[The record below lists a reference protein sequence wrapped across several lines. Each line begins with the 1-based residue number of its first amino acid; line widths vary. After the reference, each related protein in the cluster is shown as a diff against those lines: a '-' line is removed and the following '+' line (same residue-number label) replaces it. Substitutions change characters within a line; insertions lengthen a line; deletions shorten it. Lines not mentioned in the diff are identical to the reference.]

1 MSTRETEQDA
11 ESGRAQTRTVEPP
24 ETDLPTAQ
32 SKALPLSARSSD
44 TYRAVYPWARV
55 LLRIVMR
62 ILAPRLRITGRHHVP
77 RRGPVILTPNHIS
90 DSDPPFVLN
99 GSPRPLW
106 FMAKRELFEMG
117 ALGPA
122 IRFCQAFPV
131 DPGEADRAALR
142 FTEELLRSGQ
152 AVVVFP
158 EGRIAAD
165 GVLQDISAG
174 VVLLALRS
182 GVPIV
187 PVGLWGT
194 SHVVPYGTVI
204 PRPTLARVRVHY
216 GKPIHFDD
224 FRTLPRRQQRD
235 AAATRLE
242 DALRAAR
249 EVAIN
254 S

>member
-1 MSTRETEQDA
+1 
-11 ESGRAQTRTVEPP
+11 
-24 ETDLPTAQ
+24 
-32 SKALPLSARSSD
+32 
-44 TYRAVYPWARV
+44 
-55 LLRIVMR
+55 MR

-77 RRGPVILTPNHIS
+77 RRGPVILAPNHIS

-122 IRFCQAFPV
+122 IRFCQAYPV
-131 DPGEADRAALR
+131 EPGEADRAALR
-142 FTEELLRSGQ
+142 FTEELLRSRQ
-152 AVVVFP
+152 SVVVFP

-165 GVLQDISAG
+165 GALQDISAG

-194 SHVVPYGTVI
+194 QHVVPYGTVV
-204 PRPTLARVRVHY
+204 PRPTLARVRVHF
-216 GKPIHFDD
+216 GRPISFDD
-224 FRTLPRRQQRD
+224 IRNLPRREQRE

-242 DALRAAR
+242 EALRAAR
-249 EVAIN
+249 DIAIN
-254 S
+254 R

>member
-1 MSTRETEQDA
+1 MNSESPSPGELSTRDTKPDTSSQETK
-11 ESGRAQTRTVEPP
+11 T
-24 ETDLPTAQ
+24 
-32 SKALPLSARSSD
+32 LPLVARSSD
-44 TYRAVYPWARV
+44 TYRAVYPWARL
-55 LLRIVMR
+55 LLRVVMR

-77 RRGPVILTPNHIS
+77 RRGPVILAPNHIS

-131 DPGEADRAALR
+131 EPGEADRAALR
-142 FTEELLRSGQ
+142 FTEELLRNGQ

-158 EGRIAAD
+158 EGRIAHD

-174 VVLLALRS
+174 VVLLALRAR
-182 GVPIV
+182 VPIV

-194 SHVVPYGTVI
+194 QHVVPYGTVI

-216 GKPIHFDD
+216 GKPLRFEDIRD
-224 FRTLPRRQQRD
+224 LPRRQQRE
-235 AAATRLE
+235 AAAMQLE
-242 DALRAAR
+242 TALRAAR
-249 EVAIN
+249 EIAIN

>member
-1 MSTRETEQDA
+1 MNNDPTPTGELSTQDTKPDT
-11 ESGRAQTRTVEPP
+11 SSRVTKT
-24 ETDLPTAQ
+24 
-32 SKALPLSARSSD
+32 LPLVARSSD

-55 LLRIVMR
+55 LLRVVMR

-99 GSPRPLW
+99 GAPRPLW
-106 FMAKRELFEMG
+106 FMAKRKLFEMG

-142 FTEELLRSGQ
+142 FTEELLRNGQ

-158 EGRIAAD
+158 EGRIAHD

-174 VVLLALRS
+174 PVLLALRA

-194 SHVVPYGTVI
+194 QHVVPYGTVI
-204 PRPTLARVRVHY
+204 PRPTIARVRVHY
-216 GKPIHFDD
+216 GKPLRFDD
-224 FRTLPRRQQRD
+224 IRDLPRRQQREV
-235 AAATRLE
+235 AATRLD
-242 DALRAAR
+242 DALWDAR
-249 EVAIN
+249 ETAI
-254 S
+254 ST

>member
-1 MSTRETEQDA
+1 M
-11 ESGRAQTRTVEPP
+11 
-24 ETDLPTAQ
+24 
-32 SKALPLSARSSD
+32 
-44 TYRAVYPWARV
+44 RV
-55 LLRIVMR
+55 
-62 ILAPRLRITGRHHVP
+62 LAPRLRVTGRHNVP
-77 RRGPVILTPNHIS
+77 RRGPFILAPNHIS

-117 ALGPA
+117 VLGPA

-131 DPGEADRAALR
+131 EPGEADRAALR

-165 GVLQDISAG
+165 GVMQELSAG

-187 PVGLWGT
+187 PVGLRGT
-194 SHVVPYGTVI
+194 QHVVPYGTTI

-216 GKPIHFDD
+216 GKSLRFDD
-224 FRTLPRRQQRD
+224 IRDLPRRQQRET
-235 AAATRLE
+235 AATRLE
-242 DALRAAR
+242 EALRAAR
-249 EVAIN
+249 EIAIN
-254 S
+254 A

>member
-1 MSTRETEQDA
+1 
-11 ESGRAQTRTVEPP
+11 
-24 ETDLPTAQ
+24 
-32 SKALPLSARSSD
+32 
-44 TYRAVYPWARV
+44 
-55 LLRIVMR
+55 MR
-62 ILAPRLRITGRHHVP
+62 ILAPRLRITGSHNVP
-77 RRGPVILTPNHIS
+77 RRGPIILAPNHIS

-99 GSPRPLW
+99 GAPRPLW

-142 FTEELLRSGQ
+142 FTEELLRNGQ

-158 EGRIAAD
+158 EGRIAHD

-174 VVLLALRS
+174 VVLLALRA

-194 SHVVPYGTVI
+194 QHVVPYGTII
-204 PRPTLARVRVHY
+204 PRPTLSRVRVHY
-216 GKPIHFDD
+216 GKPLRFDD
-224 FRTLPRRQQRD
+224 IRDFPRRQQRET
-235 AAATRLE
+235 AATRLE
-242 DALRAAR
+242 AALRAAR
-249 EVAIN
+249 QNAIN
-254 S
+254 N

>member
-1 MSTRETEQDA
+1 MSTRETEPGTA
-11 ESGRAQTRTVEPP
+11 GSNAPLPAFESATTER
-24 ETDLPTAQ
+24 
-32 SKALPLSARSSD
+32 SALPLSVRSSD
-44 TYRAVYPWARV
+44 AYRAVYPWARV
-55 LLRIVMR
+55 LLRVVMR

-77 RRGPVILTPNHIS
+77 RRGPFILAPNHIS
-90 DSDPPFVLN
+90 DADPPFVLN

-131 DPGEADRAALR
+131 EPGEADRAALR

-158 EGRIAAD
+158 EGRIAPD

-174 VVLLALRS
+174 VVLLALRA

-194 SHVVPYGTVI
+194 QHVVPYGTTI
-204 PRPTLARVRVHY
+204 PRPTFARVRVHY
-216 GKPIHFDD
+216 GKPVPFDD
-224 FRTLPRRQQRD
+224 IRDLPRRQQRET
-235 AAATRLE
+235 AATRLE
-242 DALRAAR
+242 KALRAAR
-249 EVAIN
+249 EIAI
-254 S
+254 SH